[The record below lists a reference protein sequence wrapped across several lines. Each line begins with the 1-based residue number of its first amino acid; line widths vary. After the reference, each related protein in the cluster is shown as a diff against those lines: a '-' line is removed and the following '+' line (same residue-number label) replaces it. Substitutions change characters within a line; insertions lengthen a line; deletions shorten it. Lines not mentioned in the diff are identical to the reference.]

1 MSELITTYLNQSGKK
16 SFYYF
21 LRHYRDEI
29 IVMIPVTSRW
39 KDLDNAWSNK
49 FIITGAG
56 KLGEDLSRKVKVT
69 SSRSPH
75 LPRRTTGYDT
85 LGNQPPISLLR
96 RPSFVVGKGLLILEE
111 ESVNQER
118 VRYAKNFE
126 EYWTDAINECKIK
139 EDILVYEAE
148 EARIQDELSRLRHK
162 LSEIQEKVKMQ
173 NSSNREMDEDSVNED
188 PAGLK
193 SKFEAL
199 ERKNKMD
206 TANLTV
212 ENIKLKPGSCQNLE
226 ELYFAEGDGI
236 TDKSISYIINQ
247 CSKLRCLDIAYSG
260 VEIED
265 SSMMIQ
271 KRLNIEYLDFANL
284 MGPRNDNL
292 ILAIIRSSPNLKHFD
307 ISGNNIAI
315 KQLNP
320 NIHIDN
326 FNEEYCDWP
335 DSETD
340 SSNSDS
346 EDELPHL

>member
-56 KLGEDLSRKVKVT
+56 KLGEDLSRK
-69 SSRSPH
+69 
-75 LPRRTTGYDT
+75 
-85 LGNQPPISLLR
+85 
-96 RPSFVVGKGLLILEE
+96 
-111 ESVNQER
+111 VNQER

-188 PAGLK
+188 P
-193 SKFEAL
+193 
-199 ERKNKMD
+199 
-206 TANLTV
+206 V
-212 ENIKLKPGSCQNLE
+212 H
-226 ELYFAEGDGI
+226 DG
-236 TDKSISYIINQ
+236 
-247 CSKLRCLDIAYSG
+247 CPVHC
-260 VEIED
+260 
-265 SSMMIQ
+265 
-271 KRLNIEYLDFANL
+271 
-284 MGPRNDNL
+284 
-292 ILAIIRSSPNLKHFD
+292 
-307 ISGNNIAI
+307 
-315 KQLNP
+315 
-320 NIHIDN
+320 
-326 FNEEYCDWP
+326 P
-335 DSETD
+335 D
-340 SSNSDS
+340 
-346 EDELPHL
+346 

>member
-21 LRHYRDEI
+21 LHHYRDEI

-49 FIITGAG
+49 FITGAG
-56 KLGEDLSRKVKVT
+56 KLGEDLRELLGMTRWVT
-69 SSRSPH
+69 SPQFLYSGA
-75 LPRRTTGYDT
+75 LA
-85 LGNQPPISLLR
+85 LSL
-96 RPSFVVGKGLLILEE
+96 
-111 ESVNQER
+111 VNQER

-188 PAGLK
+188 PA
-193 SKFEAL
+193 L

-212 ENIKLKPGSCQNLE
+212 ENIKLKPG
-226 ELYFAEGDGI
+226 
-236 TDKSISYIINQ
+236 
-247 CSKLRCLDIAYSG
+247 
-260 VEIED
+260 
-265 SSMMIQ
+265 
-271 KRLNIEYLDFANL
+271 
-284 MGPRNDNL
+284 
-292 ILAIIRSSPNLKHFD
+292 
-307 ISGNNIAI
+307 
-315 KQLNP
+315 
-320 NIHIDN
+320 
-326 FNEEYCDWP
+326 
-335 DSETD
+335 
-340 SSNSDS
+340 
-346 EDELPHL
+346 

>member
-56 KLGEDLSRKVKVT
+56 KLGEDLK
-69 SSRSPH
+69 
-75 LPRRTTGYDT
+75 
-85 LGNQPPISLLR
+85 
-96 RPSFVVGKGLLILEE
+96 
-111 ESVNQER
+111 R

-173 NSSNREMDEDSVNED
+173 NSSNREMDEDS
-188 PAGLK
+188 
-193 SKFEAL
+193 AL

-212 ENIKLKPGSCQNLE
+212 ENIKLKPGL
-226 ELYFAEGDGI
+226 
-236 TDKSISYIINQ
+236 
-247 CSKLRCLDIAYSG
+247 
-260 VEIED
+260 
-265 SSMMIQ
+265 
-271 KRLNIEYLDFANL
+271 
-284 MGPRNDNL
+284 
-292 ILAIIRSSPNLKHFD
+292 
-307 ISGNNIAI
+307 
-315 KQLNP
+315 
-320 NIHIDN
+320 
-326 FNEEYCDWP
+326 
-335 DSETD
+335 
-340 SSNSDS
+340 
-346 EDELPHL
+346 